1 MSENLNLEINQLL
14 PGEPLRL
21 GVDLI
26 ANKNAGALIVIGT
39 SSKLD
44 KISSGG
50 ITLNNCS
57 YSPEMLSELAKMDGA
72 IIVSEDVGKILK
84 ANVHLNPDDK
94 IQTSETG
101 TRHRTA
107 QRTSSSVNLP
117 VVAVSEESSTIKVF
131 DNSEVVELEES
142 SAILGRVNESL
153 QSIDRMRRRFDEA
166 VTNLG
171 ELELEN
177 SLTNQEVLQ
186 VIQRG
191 ELLTRLASQVRLEAE
206 KLGTEAGLIT
216 IQIDSLESGVTS
228 TLNLVLKDHLPGR
241 KFRVTSKVLDEISE
255 LSYQELNT
263 IDYLGSILAKLPLDD
278 ISVPRGY
285 RVLARLPDLPD
296 NLHDSIV
303 QKYKSLPKLL
313 SAPTEKLYEI
323 EGIGRNRAQ
332 QLRDYFDT
340 LLKNVGFSYI
350 NGH

>member
-107 QRTSSSVNLP
+107 QRTSSSINLP

-255 LSYQELNT
+255 LSYQELTT
-263 IDYLGSILAKLPLDD
+263 IDYLGSILTKLPLDD

>member
-26 ANKNAGALIVIGT
+26 ANKNSGALIVIGT

-107 QRTSSSVNLP
+107 QRTSSSINLP

-206 KLGTEAGLIT
+206 KLGTDAGLIT

-263 IDYLGSILAKLPLDD
+263 IDYLGSILTKLPLDD

>member
-107 QRTSSSVNLP
+107 QRTSSSINLP

-142 SAILGRVNESL
+142 NAILGRVNESL

-206 KLGTEAGLIT
+206 KLGTDAGLIT

-263 IDYLGSILAKLPLDD
+263 IDYLGSILTKLPLDD

>member
-107 QRTSSSVNLP
+107 QRTSSSIT
-117 VVAVSEESSTIKVF
+117 TI
-131 DNSEVVELEES
+131 
-142 SAILGRVNESL
+142 
-153 QSIDRMRRRFDEA
+153 
-166 VTNLG
+166 
-171 ELELEN
+171 
-177 SLTNQEVLQ
+177 VL
-186 VIQRG
+186 
-191 ELLTRLASQVRLEAE
+191 
-206 KLGTEAGLIT
+206 
-216 IQIDSLESGVTS
+216 
-228 TLNLVLKDHLPGR
+228 
-241 KFRVTSKVLDEISE
+241 
-255 LSYQELNT
+255 
-263 IDYLGSILAKLPLDD
+263 
-278 ISVPRGY
+278 
-285 RVLARLPDLPD
+285 
-296 NLHDSIV
+296 
-303 QKYKSLPKLL
+303 
-313 SAPTEKLYEI
+313 
-323 EGIGRNRAQ
+323 
-332 QLRDYFDT
+332 
-340 LLKNVGFSYI
+340 
-350 NGH
+350 